1 MNKLTKHTIQFGD
14 SKIMVSTYLV
24 LELNIRTLILDQFF
38 STSFNWKLQCPAY
51 SPDYL
56 RKISFGRDVSIRFL
70 IWLQEVT
77 DLNYSGLNGQKVASF
92 K

>member
-1 MNKLTKHTIQFGD
+1 
-14 SKIMVSTYLV
+14 MVNYFTSV

-38 STSFNWKLQCPAY
+38 SSSISGNFSVTPAY

-77 DLNYSGLNGQKVASF
+77 DTQLQWLK
-92 K
+92 